1 MSLYSSRITQVHSSW
16 QGQKYVDTQMFMNG
30 RMGIT
35 ASICLHHMSL
45 MRSNFHNCYW
55 GQKSRSLF
63 EKTIFTHFFKTVWSD
78 FSFFGCW
85 LHFISSLLQ
94 LFSRTLLSVF
104 LWSCR
109 NVLWTTRL
117 HLILYHHGGRRYT

>member
-55 GQKSRSLF
+55 GQKSRSPF
-63 EKTIFTHFFKTVWSD
+63 EKTIFTHFFKTVWS
-78 FSFFGCW
+78 
-85 LHFISSLLQ
+85 HF
-94 LFSRTLLSVF
+94 RVF
-104 LWSCR
+104 LVVYSVLNQVFFSCLAER
-109 NVLWTTRL
+109 CFLFFCEDVC
-117 HLILYHHGGRRYT
+117 GRRGFTWFYIIMEGGDIHN